1 VLHKEFTRTKTNR
14 VDSIHKTKNKKST
27 QVSMTIED
35 HFISNQHRIISG
47 ISCYIHI
54 KLIYGHVQV

>member
-1 VLHKEFTRTKTNR
+1 MLHKDFTRTKTNR

-27 QVSMTIED
+27 QVSVKIED
-35 HFISNQHRIISG
+35 HFALNQHRIISG

-54 KLIYGHVQV
+54 KLIDGHVQV